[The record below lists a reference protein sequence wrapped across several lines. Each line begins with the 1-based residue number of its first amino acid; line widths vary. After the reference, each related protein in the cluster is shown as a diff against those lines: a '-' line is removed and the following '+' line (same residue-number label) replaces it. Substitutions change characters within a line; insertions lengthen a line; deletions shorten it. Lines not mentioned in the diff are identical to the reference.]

1 MFERFTDKARRVTV
15 LASEEARVL
24 NHNYIGTEHLLEAI
38 LHDEDSAAT
47 EALVGCGVTLEAARA
62 KIEEIIGHGQQSP
75 SGYIPFTPRAK
86 KVLEMSLREAL
97 QLNSAYI
104 SPEHILLA
112 IIREGDGVGAQ
123 VIKKLSQK
131 SLKDMWTAVFQ
142 AIAYRTAA
150 AAAAERDAEAGSGAD
165 DTVEGPEYP
174 LPYVIQPV
182 VVDIHRAVELSVDA
196 AVSAVQRAIERGD
209 TRPPEVLYHRA
220 FEVITTHFK
229 RWADEAVARTT

>member
-1 MFERFTDKARRVTV
+1 MFERFTDRARHAVV
-15 LASEEARVL
+15 EAQNVSKEMG
-24 NHNYIGTEHLLEAI
+24 HNYIGTEHLLLGALRDPDSEATKLLYALGVSYDVVA
-38 LHDEDSAAT
+38 LHLADYFNGVAIQAT
-47 EALVGCGVTLEAARA
+47 PPAHV
-62 KIEEIIGHGQQSP
+62 
-75 SGYIPFTPRAK
+75 PFTPRAK
-86 KVLEMSLREAL
+86 KVLELALREAL

-123 VIKKLSQK
+123 VIKKLSHK
-131 SLKDMWTAVFQ
+131 SLEDMRTAVFQ
-142 AIAYRTAA
+142 AIADRTVAA
-150 AAAAERDAEAGSGAD
+150 TAERDEAGSGAD
-165 DTVEGPEYP
+165 DIVEGPEYP